1 MKIFITSL
9 FATALLV
16 SAQDEPAAD
25 AKRPKKREK
34 PQFVIDLEALSK
46 EDSIAYSNA
55 FRRANSLFQQK
66 RIFESLEALEE
77 VDEIYAKNPASL
89 TLRGACYVEFRA
101 FDKARLVFAKSL
113 KISPG
118 NFNVRFNVAEI
129 EFVTKNYAKAL
140 EILEPLV
147 LEAKKNKATETMTP
161 LIKFKIALCK
171 IKTEDLA
178 GAEAIV
184 AEADF
189 LDDSPLFYFGK
200 AALHYAK
207 DDGVGAEKW
216 LARATRI
223 FRSPNGGLLAPWQD
237 TLIEFG
243 YIKSFY
249 GGDLEVE
256 SGISTGSGGE

>member
-1 MKIFITSL
+1 MRIFITSL
-9 FATALLV
+9 LATALLV
-16 SAQDEPAAD
+16 SAQDEPAAET
-25 AKRPKKREK
+25 KSPKKGEK

-46 EDSIAYSNA
+46 EDTVAYSNA

-77 VDEIYAKNPASL
+77 VDAIYAKNPASL

-101 FDKARLVFAKSL
+101 FDKARMVFAKSL
-113 KISPG
+113 EISPG

-129 EFVTKNYAKAL
+129 EFVTKNYAKSL
-140 EILEPLV
+140 EILEPLL
-147 LEAKKNKATETMTP
+147 LEAKKNRATETMTP

-171 IKTEDLA
+171 IKTGDLP

-184 AEADF
+184 AETDF

-200 AALHYAK
+200 AALHYAEK
-207 DDGVGAEKW
+207 DGVGAEQW

-223 FRSPNGGLLAPWQD
+223 FRSSNGSLLAPWQD

-256 SGISTGSGGE
+256 SGISTGSEGK